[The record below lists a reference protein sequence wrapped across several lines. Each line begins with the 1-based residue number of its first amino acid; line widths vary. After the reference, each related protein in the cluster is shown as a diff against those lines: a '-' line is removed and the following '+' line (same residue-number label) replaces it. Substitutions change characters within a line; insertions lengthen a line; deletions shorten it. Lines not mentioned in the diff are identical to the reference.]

1 MSSMHL
7 GMHVHRSLKGQVD
20 VFKKAYE
27 IFAFIAQGIDCKNKV
42 VMYKTFARSKLEHCI
57 PF

>member
-1 MSSMHL
+1 MHL